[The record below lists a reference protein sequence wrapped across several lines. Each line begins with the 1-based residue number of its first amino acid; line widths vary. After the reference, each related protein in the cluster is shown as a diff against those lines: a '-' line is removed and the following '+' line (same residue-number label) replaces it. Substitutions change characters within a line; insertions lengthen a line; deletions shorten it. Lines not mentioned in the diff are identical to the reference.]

1 MSNILKNMS
10 LSDKVKLFNLHDEGQ
25 YQWGAYVKVSSSEYV
40 GMIVGKGGSNIIKP
54 SMEYQTRVQNPA
66 EHAEPCFIVKGTSLN
81 GVIMMAKWICDKNDA
96 LLKHHTSKDT
106 NIIEKR
112 IRSCQ
117 KFVSLLV
124 GPKGRTVKDIMNKS
138 NTNIQ
143 SPPKSNKPKCFTVS
157 GNRDSVDSAILCMQ
171 KYILMYGIA
180 KESELVETCDECRVY
195 GLRCASL
202 KVIADPS
209 HSTPVPRLV
218 TSPRLTLNNRL
229 PVMPQTPYLPHYDLI
244 PYQSNTQN
252 NSLKDY
258 LDTIN
263 NILAPHSTAQH
274 SRHSYSSLS
283 PSSPSSS
290 SSTEE
295 LHVRVLDEI
304 SRGKNHMSYKEP
316 LRRGPE
322 DQWKKWEEEHFEK
335 MRQDIPS
342 SYRNCKQID
351 PAITKGI
358 EDLLND
364 TICEGPAKSDW
375 GTLQSYWGC

>member
-1 MSNILKNMS
+1 MN
-10 LSDKVKLFNLHDEGQ
+10 LSDKVKLFPLHDEGQ
-25 YQWGAYVKVSSSEYV
+25 YQWGAYVNVSSSEYV
-40 GMIVGKGGSNIIKP
+40 GMIVGKGGSNIMRP

-66 EHAEPCFIVKGTSLN
+66 ENAEPRFIVKGTNLN

-112 IRSCQ
+112 IRCCQ

-157 GNRDSVDSAILCMQ
+157 GNRESVDSAILYMQ
-171 KYILMYGIA
+171 KYIWMYGVA
-180 KESELVETCDECRVY
+180 NKESELTETCDDCLVY

-202 KVIADPS
+202 KVISDPTPLLTNPPR
-209 HSTPVPRLV
+209 STT
-218 TSPRLTLNNRL
+218 TSRI

-244 PYQSNTQN
+244 PYTQPTTALTLSNN
-252 NSLKDY
+252 PIKDY
-258 LDTIN
+258 LDNIN
-263 NILAPHSTAQH
+263 NMMAAQSDNSHH
-274 SRHSYSSLS
+274 SRPSYMSSSSRS
-283 PSSPSSS
+283 PSSSHS

-295 LHVRVLDEI
+295 LHVRVLEEMRQ
-304 SRGKNHMSYKEP
+304 SKASHMSYREAQSNRSKS
-316 LRRGPE
+316 PE
-322 DQWKKWEEEHFEK
+322 AQWKKWEEEHFER
-335 MRQDIPS
+335 MSFTPS
-342 SYRNCKQID
+342 HRYSKQSFD

-364 TICEGPAKSDW
+364 
-375 GTLQSYWGC
+375 SYWGC